1 MRPWL
6 GARYHGGGAAMSLSG
21 AVDAL
26 NKLEDQSKQLLKL
39 KETTLLGAG
48 MSLKESLKFAM
59 ANRCN

>member
-6 GARYHGGGAAMSLSG
+6 GARYHGGG

-48 MSLKESLKFAM
+48 MSLKESLKFGM